1 MWYVSG
7 MAKRTICVSAQLEE
21 ELAAKLVEVAA
32 KARCSK
38 SWVIREAL
46 VDYFKKFDEQHRI
59 EKEFAPLKLLVE
71 KAKQTG
77 TEEARAEAGH
87 AINDYFQKLTSK
99 WHAERK
105 TQANPVL
112 DQQGVDRRLNESA
125 EEGEVVQKRQRTR
138 KR

>member
-1 MWYVSG
+1 
-7 MAKRTICVSAQLEE
+7 MAKRTVCVSAQLEE
-21 ELAAKLVEVAA
+21 DLAAKLVEVAA

-46 VDYFKKFDEQHRI
+46 VKYFKEFDEQQRR

-77 TEEARAEAGH
+77 TEEARADAVQALNEH
-87 AINDYFQKLTSK
+87 FLKLTSK
-99 WHAERK
+99 WDAERK
-105 TQANPVL
+105 TQAEPVL
-112 DQQGVDRRLNESA
+112 DEQGVDRRKNELT
-125 EEGEVVQKRQRTR
+125 EQGEVVQKRQRTR

>member
-1 MWYVSG
+1 
-7 MAKRTICVSAQLEE
+7 MAKRTVCVSAQLEE
-21 ELAAKLVEVAA
+21 DLAAKLVEVAD

-46 VDYFKKFDEQHRI
+46 VEYFKKFDAQQRS

-77 TEEARAEAGH
+77 TEEARADAVQ
-87 AINDYFQKLTSK
+87 AVNDYFRKLTSK
-99 WHAERK
+99 WQSEDAEQQ
-105 TQANPVL
+105 TQTKPVL
-112 DQQGVDRRLNESA
+112 DEQGVDRRLNEFT
-125 EEGEVVQKRQRTR
+125 EQGEVVQKRQRTR